1 MNHERYRLM
10 LGKIYNASE
19 LELVKERANCRQLA
33 VEFNKHA
40 GTYLSNNDDKAY
52 DAYMKVRRK
61 FLPNVDESC
70 IIEQGFHADYGYNI
84 HGGKNGLMSF
94 NTTILDS
101 VDVTIGEH
109 VFLGPNVVITD
120 ASHPIDPTVR
130 TEQFGTISKGITIDD
145 NVWICSNATICQGV
159 HIGKNVVIAAGT
171 VVRHDIPDNCVVAGP
186 NAEIIKS
193 IEQLISITG
202 QIQQ

>member
-1 MNHERYRLM
+1 MNYERYKLM

-19 LELVKERANCRQLA
+19 PELVKERTECRRLA
-33 VEFNKHA
+33 VEFNRLTTDGKD
-40 GTYLSNNDDKAY
+40 SE
-52 DAYMKVRRK
+52 AYMKVRRK

-70 IIEQGFHADYGYNI
+70 TIEQGFHADYGYNI

-101 VDVTIGEH
+101 VNVTIGEH

-145 NVWICSNATICQGV
+145 NVWICSNATICQDV
-159 HIGKNVVIAAGT
+159 HIGKNVVVAAGT

-186 NAEIIKS
+186 NAEIVKS

-202 QIQQ
+202 QVQS